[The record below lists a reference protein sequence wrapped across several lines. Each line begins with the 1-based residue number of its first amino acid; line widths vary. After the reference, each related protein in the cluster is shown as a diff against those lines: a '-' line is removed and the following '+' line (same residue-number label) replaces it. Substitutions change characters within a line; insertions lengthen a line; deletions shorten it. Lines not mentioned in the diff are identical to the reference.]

1 MINLTDRNSKR
12 TENPT
17 LIDIQKA
24 LNDLYISKEVKNVM
38 ENYVS
43 LINIDELDL
52 QIWQQAIV
60 LQDWGRTGYDGPGG
74 PGELLRVRY
83 KEGSLFNKI
92 EEVVHLL
99 DGEEREKLIEL
110 LKSLP
115 KPE

>member
-1 MINLTDRNSKR
+1 MITLTDRKGKNV
-12 TENPT
+12 ENPT
-17 LIDIQKA
+17 ITDIQKA
-24 LNDLYISKEVKNVM
+24 LNDLHLSKDIKDVK

-43 LINIDELDL
+43 LVNDSELDL
-52 QIWQQAIV
+52 EIYQQTVI
-60 LQDWGRTGYDGPGG
+60 LQDWSRSYDGPGG

-92 EEVVHLL
+92 EEVVNLL
-99 DGEEREKLIEL
+99 DGEEREKLIKL